1 MCCCDDKH
9 KDNPAYHKARCAA
22 GCSLSIDI
30 IAVIVTI
37 WVGLVIGVAT
47 ALAANRITFFKIW
60 NSSGNYCKDAG
71 DKEASCNAYWNG
83 LESISSFGGLLLT
96 LNYVV
101 YLFGISGIVFSS
113 IISCVCKCCC
123 SGPQQLHKTG
133 GIYQVVSSIFSLI
146 MAVLYWIFFGIV
158 SGTAAAGKDILGED
172 ACSGLGGI
180 IGECAMVAALQS
192 MVTPIIIVGVWS
204 VVVTGCRGWAAF
216 ELTRSSKIE
225 YVGGEGVPTAEKV
238 VPAP

>member
-30 IAVIVTI
+30 IVVVVTI

-47 ALAANRITFFKIW
+47 ALAATRITYYELW
-60 NSSGNYCKDAG
+60 NKGGKYCEAAG
-71 DKEASCNAYWNG
+71 DKKDDCTAYFEG
-83 LESISSFGGLLLT
+83 LKGIQSFGGTLLT
-96 LNYVV
+96 LNYIV
-101 YLFGISGIVFSS
+101 YLFGITGIVFSS
-113 IISCVCKCCC
+113 IISCVCQCCC

-133 GIYQVVSSIFSLI
+133 GIYQVVSSVFSLI
-146 MAVLYWIFFGIV
+146 MAVLYWIFFGMV
-158 SGTAAAGKDILGED
+158 SGTAAAGQAFIGD
-172 ACSGLGGI
+172 ACKGFSGL
-180 IGECAMVAALQS
+180 IGDCAMVPALQS

-204 VVVTGCRGWAAF
+204 IVVTGCRGWAAF
-216 ELTRSSKIE
+216 ELMRSSKIE

-238 VPAP
+238 VPQG

>member
-30 IAVIVTI
+30 IVVIVTI
-37 WVGLVIGVAT
+37 WVGIVLAVAT
-47 ALAANRITFFKIW
+47 GLATARISWYSSYF
-60 NSSGNYCKDAG
+60 SSGDACDNAPDGKADACK
-71 DKEASCNAYWNG
+71 AYWSG
-83 LESISSFGGLLLT
+83 LESISSLGGTLLT

-101 YLFGISGIVFSS
+101 YLFGITGIVFSS
-113 IISCVCKCCC
+113 LISCVCQCCC

-146 MAVLYWIFFGIV
+146 MAVLYWIFFGVV
-158 SGTAAAGKDILGED
+158 SGTAAAGKELIGDNNSILCLD
-172 ACSGLGGI
+172 CN
-180 IGECAMVAALQS
+180 MVEALQS
-192 MVTPIIIVGVWS
+192 LSTPIIIVGVWS
-204 VVVTGCRGWAAF
+204 IVVTGCRGWAAF
-216 ELTRSSKIE
+216 ELMRSSKIE